1 LLFEY
6 LLRLSVEANREQTN
20 DEDFTFSDN
29 NTANNGNHDM
39 NIDLGS
45 TQLPVGMY
53 REDSSVRSATLAYKN
68 MVNNNNP
75 GEQQHQPS
83 PIRTADDRFAMLI
96 GQTNN
101 VASLKR
107 SRSASEGDIDTTN
120 NDAIDNEDNN
130 NGLSGKS
137 KKAVRLCLT
146 QDSMGFYTGSNS
158 NSSGSGSFGVGA
170 GNAHA
175 FVGSATGPAISKRQ
189 SKDSPTKTN
198 RNKMQTAAVSM
209 DEDKDADDDRAANM
223 RLTGEVTSSGLAV
236 MLEADDDDDI
246 EDNNH
251 TDRQE
256 RKAQIDGEE
265 TQFSDDYLA

>member
-68 MVNNNNP
+68 TVNNNNP
-75 GEQQHQPS
+75 GEQQHQSS

-96 GQTNN
+96 DQTNN

-120 NDAIDNEDNN
+120 NDAIGNEDNN

-158 NSSGSGSFGVGA
+158 NSSGSGSFSVGV

-175 FVGSATGPAISKRQ
+175 FVGSATGPAIGKRQ

-198 RNKMQTAAVSM
+198 RNKEQTDAVPM
-209 DEDKDADDDRAANM
+209 DEDANDVTAVNM

-236 MLEADDDDDI
+236 LLEADDDDDI

-256 RKAQIDGEE
+256 REAQIDGEE